1 MKDYIYK
8 ILRPDILP
16 NWIGIIGVIL
26 SSIALFI
33 LVNEKSIES
42 NASNIRSDVLELL
55 DTSGVALT
63 ANDVY
68 KVLKNKRYKKRNVNN
83 ELYGLMAEKI
93 LLRTSDG
100 FEINRYNTR
109 LYNEI
114 DLIISHIYPK
124 CNNHNKEK
132 CGIAF
137 EDIEVGVLEVKCQL
151 KEIESIRNKEQY
163 SKVKQ
168 SFIDYLDKIDWYI
181 RERFYFNESILKT
194 DKFNIIKSKNFI
206 QATDYNCE
214 KRKSK

>member
-114 DLIISHIYPK
+114 
-124 CNNHNKEK
+124 
-132 CGIAF
+132 
-137 EDIEVGVLEVKCQL
+137 
-151 KEIESIRNKEQY
+151 ESIRNKEQY